1 MAKLRQPPKTKNAAV
16 TMLTEAKLCLIQLFP
31 EPKTKGRVSEKIYVY
46 GFEKYGRRTKN
57 LTEID
62 RNS

>member
-1 MAKLRQPPKTKNAAV
+1 MFNPVMSGVKN
-16 TMLTEAKLCLIQLFP
+16 
-31 EPKTKGRVSEKIYVY
+31 KGRVSEKIYVY